1 MNSRVALVFGLT
13 LALATPVSAASL
25 TLLPDWFTSP
35 SMRALWMSPDAKRFT
50 GVDGDSVFRWS
61 ASDGRTNLGTLP
73 STIGSSP
80 IDIATIS
87 DDGSTIIGKFGGSGF
102 FWTAEGGTVLLP
114 PIISDQ
120 SYLLTFP
127 TALSSDGA
135 IIVGNAHDPFSSYDS
150 HAFRWTAET
159 GFVLLDGLDFAAA
172 VSPDGSVI
180 VGGAYFDRSPWPQST
195 DSQAVRWTQ
204 ATGTVGLGIM
214 PNSWQQ
220 DSAAEFVSHDG
231 TVVVGYGFPPDA
243 RIGPKVFRWT
253 DTEGMQQPSTLGD
266 DQEPIAMSADGNV
279 IIGDMRTLDSNVTTF
294 ATIDDFFVWTP
305 DTGLRKLPEL
315 IAALGIGNIAPFSDP
330 NQYSELYDISAD
342 GRIVFGQSS
351 DPIRGQYWLLDISPV
366 PEPTSSALLAC
377 GLALTSIA
385 RTRRR

>member
-1 MNSRVALVFGLT
+1 MNSRVVLAFALT
-13 LALATPVSAASL
+13 LALAAPVSSASL

-50 GVDGDSVFRWS
+50 GIDGDSVFRWS

-73 STIGSSP
+73 SK
-80 IDIATIS
+80 IDSNSVETAAIS
-87 DDGSTIIGKFGGSGF
+87 ADGSTIIGSFGANGF
-102 FWTAEGGTVLLP
+102 YWRAETGMTLFP
-114 PIISDQ
+114 PIV
-120 SYLLTFP
+120 SYGNYVVTIP
-127 TALSSDGA
+127 TALSRDGSV
-135 IIVGNAHDPFSSYDS
+135 IVGSEHDPFRSYDY
-150 HAFRWTAET
+150 HGFRWTAET
-159 GFVLLDGLDFAAA
+159 GFVLLDGLDFTAA

-180 VGGAYFDRSPWPQST
+180 VGGAYLDRSPWPQST
-195 DSQAVRWTQ
+195 DSQAARWTQ

-231 TVVVGYGFPPDA
+231 SVVVGYGFPPDA

-253 DTEGMQQPSTLGD
+253 DTDGMQQPSTLGD
-266 DQEPIAMSADGNV
+266 DQQPIAMSADGNV
-279 IIGDMRTLDSNVTTF
+279 IIGDMRTLDRNVATF

-315 IAALGIGNIAPFSDP
+315 VAALGVGNMAPFNDP
-330 NQYSELYDISAD
+330 NQYSELDDISAD
-342 GRIVFGQSS
+342 GRIVFGQSG
-351 DPIRGQYWLLDISPV
+351 DAVRGQYWLLDISPV
-366 PEPTSSALLAC
+366 PEPASSALLAC